1 MARNPNFSPD
11 QQDNNANNLLVKLQ
25 YQLNPKHRLEF
36 SGNYIRNKNDLE
48 NLEFSGY
55 KNASGTDET
64 TQYQLGIKHI
74 WDAEFSLADRITWQ
88 FDVVGKE
95 ETGIT
100 DRTSKSNGNI
110 QKKIIYTP
118 IRVFIW

>member
-1 MARNPNFSPD
+1 
-11 QQDNNANNLLVKLQ
+11 
-25 YQLNPKHRLEF
+25 
-36 SGNYIRNKNDLE
+36 
-48 NLEFSGY
+48 LEFSGY

-110 QKKIIYTP
+110 QKKDYLYSDKG
-118 IRVFIW
+118 FSFDSQLDKSF